1 MSEAPVQITAHGE
14 GWHDIPY
21 IRADVAAAQLAER
34 DARIAELEAALIQ
47 IKEHKCETYTT
58 GDCLAH
64 VGRYIGSPY
73 TFNAICDTCVANY
86 ALRGEFEKLPRWTP
100 DVVNAV

>member
-34 DARIAELEAALIQ
+34 DARIAELEAALRDIARWRQEDQDDVEIAIIQ
-47 IKEHKCETYTT
+47 WR
-58 GDCLAH
+58 G
-64 VGRYIGSPY
+64 
-73 TFNAICDTCVANY
+73 CVAIARG
-86 ALRGEFEKLPRWTP
+86 ALGVTDVTP
-100 DVVNAV
+100 